1 MTVVLSIL
9 LLIGV
14 AIFLMLLGVG
24 LVIAFS
30 VLVIG
35 GVFLGIL
42 FMIFGNSF
50 IFSGF
55 GMNSHAKKLPQQ
67 FNQCL
72 LTSDADVCRTKFT
85 TWTEQ
90 EADIVKQLANQVKE
104 DLGSRIENETGG
116 GQFAQNTVNGKTT
129 IEINDETDFQKKK
142 NVREHYVLVQD
153 GKDDLRIKELNWDY
167 GEAAPAATPD
177 P

>member
-9 LLIGV
+9 LLIAV
-14 AIFLMLLGVG
+14 AVFLMLLGVG
-24 LVIAFS
+24 IVIAFS

-35 GVFLGIL
+35 GIFLGIL
-42 FMIFGNSF
+42 FMIFGSGF
-50 IFSGF
+50 VFSGF

-72 LTSDADVCRTKFT
+72 LTSDAEVCRTKFT
-85 TWTEQ
+85 TWTAK
-90 EADIVKQLANQVKE
+90 EADIVKQLAKQVKE
-104 DLGSRIENETGG
+104 DLGNRIEKDEGSN
-116 GQFAQNTVNGKTT
+116 QFSQNTVNGKTT
-129 IEINDETDFQKKK
+129 IEVNDETDFEKKK
-142 NVREHYVLVQD
+142 NVREHYVFVQE
-153 GKDDLRIKELNWDY
+153 GKDSLKIKELNWDY